1 MVRLMRFTRF
11 TIIGDDVKP
20 GTNVYTATDTFHR
33 RAQLFLPDELNFAE
47 YTSIRLL
54 YTKQA
59 GTSAD
64 IWRVKYTPPNRAS
77 LSPY

>member
-33 RAQLFLPDELNFAE
+33 QAQLFLPDELNFAE

-54 YTKQA
+54 YTSISNCLVLA
-59 GTSAD
+59 RD
-64 IWRVKYTPPNRAS
+64 LYTGE
-77 LSPY
+77 